1 MPTINRRGQP
11 ALLIMEQITV
21 NLKERSYPI
30 YIGRNNLDMTGELI
44 KAKGLKGKAACITNP
59 FVGRLYADRVLSSLG
74 RAGFEAYRID
84 IPDGEEYKNL
94 EWVSYLY
101 DKLIE
106 YKMERLSPIVGI
118 GGGVIGDI
126 AGFVAATYPR
136 GVPYIQ
142 VPTTL
147 LAQVDSSIGGK
158 TGVNHANGKNLI
170 GAFYQ
175 PKMVIIDADA
185 LKTLELRDIK
195 AGLAEVVK
203 YGIIRDSNFF
213 SFLEQN
219 YGGMLAL
226 GDSLL
231 YAIKM
236 SCMIKAGVVEEDERE
251 SGLRAILNFGH
262 TFGHAIETVTGYKE
276 LRHGEAVAIGMVA
289 ATRLSLKLG
298 LCSKD
303 VCRRVEGLIS
313 NIGLPVQ
320 LSDISPPIMRRTSC
334 DELLKTM
341 DIDKKVVGGKIK
353 FVLVEDIGRVVFKA
367 IGSAEFPLD
376 LAGI

>member
-1 MPTINRRGQP
+1 
-11 ALLIMEQITV
+11 MEQITV

-30 YIGRNNLDMTGELI
+30 YIGRNNLDLVGEMM
-44 KAKGLKGKAACITNP
+44 KNKGLEGRAACITNP
-59 FVGRLYADRVLSSLG
+59 LVGRLYADRVLSSLG
-74 RAGFEAYRID
+74 RAGFEACRID

-106 YKMERLSPIVGI
+106 YKMERLSPIVAV

-126 AGFVAATYPR
+126 AGFVAATYLR
-136 GVPYIQ
+136 GVPYVQ
-142 VPTTL
+142 LPTTL

-203 YGIIRDSNFF
+203 YGIIRSSNFF
-213 SFLEQN
+213 SFLERQYN
-219 YGGMLAL
+219 DCLQL

-231 YAIKM
+231 HAIKR
-236 SCMIKAGVVEEDERE
+236 SCEIKADVVSEDEKE
-251 SGLRAILNFGH
+251 TGIRAILNFGH
-262 TFGHAIETVTGYKE
+262 TIGHAIEAATHYKE

-313 NIGLPVQ
+313 NIGLPVKLSAIRCQ
-320 LSDISPPIMRRTSC
+320 LSAND
-334 DELLKTM
+334 LLKAM

-353 FVLVEDIGRVVFKA
+353 FVLVEDIGRMVFKA